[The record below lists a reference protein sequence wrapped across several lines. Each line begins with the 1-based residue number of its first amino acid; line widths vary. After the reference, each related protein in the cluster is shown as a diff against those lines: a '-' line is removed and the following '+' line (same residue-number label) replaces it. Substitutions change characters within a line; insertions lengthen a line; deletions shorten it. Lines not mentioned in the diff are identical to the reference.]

1 MLGCAHAA
9 NVHDPAHEG
18 SMRAIASSSHAG
30 GASSTHVAS
39 SSRVVEQQEE
49 EETEDEEEEEEEDAE
64 EEDAEEEEEED
75 AEEYDDNVG
84 PQPTQP
90 SQGKRVSHPHQD
102 VLSPSPFQK
111 PVPRRRTK
119 KPIETARRETTTVP
133 LRGAGGSN
141 HSCW

>member
-18 SMRAIASSSHAG
+18 SMRAIASSSHAN

-49 EETEDEEEEEEEDAE
+49 EETEDDKEEE

-75 AEEYDDNVG
+75 AEEYDDNDG

-102 VLSPSPFQK
+102 ILSPSPFQK

-119 KPIETARRETTTVP
+119 KPDETRSKRNDDRTAKRSRRK
-133 LRGAGGSN
+133 
-141 HSCW
+141 

>member
-18 SMRAIASSSHAG
+18 AMRAIASSSHAG

-49 EETEDEEEEEEEDAE
+49 EETEDDEEEE

-75 AEEYDDNVG
+75 AEEYDDNDG

-102 VLSPSPFQK
+102 ILSPSPFQK
-111 PVPRRRTK
+111 PVPRHGTK
-119 KPIETARRETTTVP
+119 KPDKTRSKRNEERTAK
-133 LRGAGGSN
+133 RGRSK
-141 HSCW
+141 

>member
-1 MLGCAHAA
+1 MKKFITRCRKIVGMLGCAHAA

-49 EETEDEEEEEEEDAE
+49 EETEDGEEEEEEDAE

-75 AEEYDDNVG
+75 AEEYDDNDG

-102 VLSPSPFQK
+102 ILSPSPFQK

-119 KPIETARRETTTVP
+119 
-133 LRGAGGSN
+133 
-141 HSCW
+141 

>member
-39 SSRVVEQQEE
+39 SSHVVEQQEE
-49 EETEDEEEEEEEDAE
+49 EEAED
-64 EEDAEEEEEED
+64 EEEEED
-75 AEEYDDNVG
+75 AEEYDDNDG

-102 VLSPSPFQK
+102 ILSPSPFQK

-119 KPIETARRETTTVP
+119 KPDETRSKRNEERTAKRDR
-133 LRGAGGSN
+133 SK
-141 HSCW
+141 